1 MKQLYCLLII
11 CVFALLPLLSI
22 AQNEA
27 NTWYFGNGYGLKF
40 RKGAAEVIN
49 AGPANTSTT
58 YTYSN
63 KAGQVILS
71 VNLYGMYNKDGKLIE
86 NGGWAARNLGFDM
99 YIIPK
104 PGSNSL
110 FYVFY
115 TLEVI
120 SGVNWTDKQA
130 IGYAI
135 VDLAANNGA
144 GKVLEKDKVIYQDT
158 HGYFTVSGNCG
169 NNTYW
174 LVGEANTNIKLG
186 TDQLF
191 AFKIK
196 DQGISKEPVRSE
208 PVLIGNAKF
217 LKFSPAGNKLVFAYR
232 GYEDIEGLGLA
243 NFNTLTGEVSK
254 SIRVEGADWYAVF
267 SASGK
272 KLYLNSNNSAIKKIW
287 QFDISSDN
295 EQDILASKKLV
306 YDGPVSLD
314 LGQPAPNGKIYYSQV
329 ENQMALGVINY
340 PEREGLAC
348 EVSPNAIS
356 FPNKFVRSLPAFSA
370 NFLYSITE
378 NLDAGA
384 DKQLYKGE
392 EVVLGGAYDKNTVY
406 RWEPAT
412 YLSDPTSPNPTFR
425 YTETVNKKLELT
437 YKLYVSE
444 GVCAQSDEVNIT
456 ILPLHEGA
464 SLTRDQIPNIF
475 TPNGDGINDTF
486 SVPMLELYPD
496 NELVILNRFGKE
508 VYRKESYQGNWNGEN
523 VVSGV
528 YFYQLY
534 IKKLDEHY
542 KGWVEIVR

>member
-1 MKQLYCLLII
+1 
-11 CVFALLPLLSI
+11 
-22 AQNEA
+22 
-27 NTWYFGNGYGLKF
+27 
-40 RKGAAEVIN
+40 
-49 AGPANTSTT
+49 
-58 YTYSN
+58 
-63 KAGQVILS
+63 
-71 VNLYGMYNKDGKLIE
+71 MYNKDGKLIE

>member
-1 MKQLYCLLII
+1 
-11 CVFALLPLLSI
+11 
-22 AQNEA
+22 
-27 NTWYFGNGYGLKF
+27 
-40 RKGAAEVIN
+40 
-49 AGPANTSTT
+49 
-58 YTYSN
+58 
-63 KAGQVILS
+63 
-71 VNLYGMYNKDGKLIE
+71 
-86 NGGWAARNLGFDM
+86 
-99 YIIPK
+99 
-104 PGSNSL
+104 
-110 FYVFY
+110 
-115 TLEVI
+115 
-120 SGVNWTDKQA
+120 
-130 IGYAI
+130 
-135 VDLAANNGA
+135 
-144 GKVLEKDKVIYQDT
+144 
-158 HGYFTVSGNCG
+158 
-169 NNTYW
+169 
-174 LVGEANTNIKLG
+174 
-186 TDQLF
+186 
-191 AFKIK
+191 
-196 DQGISKEPVRSE
+196 
-208 PVLIGNAKF
+208 
-217 LKFSPAGNKLVFAYR
+217 
-232 GYEDIEGLGLA
+232 
-243 NFNTLTGEVSK
+243 
-254 SIRVEGADWYAVF
+254 
-267 SASGK
+267 
-272 KLYLNSNNSAIKKIW
+272 
-287 QFDISSDN
+287 
-295 EQDILASKKLV
+295 
-306 YDGPVSLD
+306 
-314 LGQPAPNGKIYYSQV
+314 
-329 ENQMALGVINY
+329 MALGVINY